1 MPSQIRLWITKMNK
15 NVLLL
20 IFLVLVGIAI
30 LSTSCTLA
38 PDYARPAA
46 PIPTAWPTGTAYEV
60 GVSTNAPQAVDV
72 KWRDYF
78 TDSKLQK
85 VIGLALTN
93 NRNLRV
99 AALNVEY
106 TLAIYGIRRAEL
118 LPTLSAFGS
127 GSRQRVP
134 ADLSSSGN
142 RQISSRYDANLGVA
156 SWEIDFFGRIRSLKD
171 RALEEYMASEQ
182 ARRST
187 QLLLVASVAQ
197 TYLTM
202 AADKESLK
210 LAETTLE
217 AQQGTYNLVKKRREL
232 GLAPELDLFR
242 AQTQVDTARGD
253 VARFTQLIAQD
264 KNALDLL
271 VGSPTP
277 PELLPGQLTTVK
289 PPKEISAGVSSDV
302 LLSRPDVLQSEDQ
315 LKAAYADIGAARAA
329 FFPRISLTTAF
340 GTASSQLSGLFKAG
354 SGAWSYA
361 PEIVMPIFDARTWSA
376 LKATK
381 VQREI
386 VVTQYE
392 KAIQNAFKETADVLA
407 VRGTVDDQIASQQSL
422 VHANAETYRLSNFRY
437 TMGIDSYLSV
447 LDAQRSLYSA
457 QQGLVTLNL
466 TKLANDVRLYAVL
479 GGGWEAAKPSIPVAA
494 KTAPEEPKKN

>member
-1 MPSQIRLWITKMNK
+1 MNK

-20 IFLVLVGIAI
+20 LFLVLVGIAV
-30 LSTSCTLA
+30 LATGCTLA

-46 PIPTAWPTGTAYEV
+46 PIPTAWPTGTAYETT

-72 KWRDYF
+72 KWRNYF
-78 TDSKLQK
+78 TDAKLQK
-85 VIGLALTN
+85 VIALALTN
-93 NRNLRV
+93 NRNLRL

-118 LPTLSAFGS
+118 LPTLSAFAS
-127 GSRQRVP
+127 GSRRRVP

-187 QLLLVASVAQ
+187 QLLLVASVSQ

-277 PELLPGQLTTVK
+277 PELLPGQLATVT
-289 PPKEISAGVSSDV
+289 PPREISTGVSSEV
-302 LLSRPDVLQSEDQ
+302 LLRRPDVLQSEDQ

-354 SGAWSYA
+354 SGVWSYA

-381 VQREI
+381 VQREM

-407 VRGTVDDQIASQQSL
+407 VRGTVDDQIEAQQSL

-466 TKLANDVRLYAVL
+466 TKLSNDVRLYAVL
-479 GGGWEAAKPSIPVAA
+479 GGGWEADKPLIPEAA
-494 KTAPEEPKKN
+494 KAAPEEPKKN

>member
-1 MPSQIRLWITKMNK
+1 MNK

-20 IFLVLVGIAI
+20 LFLVLIGIAI
-30 LSTSCTLA
+30 LATGCTMA
-38 PDYARPAA
+38 PKYARPAA

-72 KWRDYF
+72 KWQNYF

-118 LPTLSAFGS
+118 LPTLSAFAS

-187 QLLLVASVAQ
+187 QLLLVASVSQ

-264 KNALDLL
+264 KNTLDLL

-277 PELLPGQLTTVK
+277 PELLPGQLATVK
-289 PPKEISAGVSSDV
+289 PPKEISAGVSSEV

-386 VVTQYE
+386 AVTQYE

-466 TKLANDVRLYAVL
+466 TKLSNDVRLYAVL
-479 GGGWEAAKPSIPVAA
+479 GGGWDADKPSIPVAA